1 MPSDPTPS
9 KRRLQTALKIFVL
22 ILAAA
27 ALGAILWK
35 ALPWFLSLKDEGP
48 RQEFQRWLDS
58 FGIWGVFVILGIQI
72 LQIVVAVLPGE
83 PIELLSGILY
93 GTFGGFL
100 LCMVGLGIGT
110 TVVFFTVKRLGRPF
124 VEKLFSAEKVSRLGF
139 LQSEQKLEML
149 FFLLFFI
156 AGTPKD
162 ILTYVAPLTRIHPR
176 SFLLLSLLA
185 RIPSVISSTYAGA
198 SLSEGDWV
206 RTLVVFAVTGALG
219 ICGILFNQKFMD
231 KMNRRRQ
238 EKEKS
243 EKKNG

>member
-1 MPSDPTPS
+1 MPSH
-9 KRRLQTALKIFVL
+9 QTSSNKTRHKGLKIAAL
-22 ILAAA
+22 LLAAA
-27 ALGAILWK
+27 ILGVVLWK
-35 ALPWFLSLKDEGP
+35 MMPWFLSLKDEAS
-48 RQEFQRWLDS
+48 RQAFQRWLDS
-58 FGIWGVFVILGIQI
+58 FGIWGVFIMLGIQI

-83 PIELLSGILY
+83 PIELLFGILY

-110 TVVFFTVKRLGRPF
+110 LIIFYTVKRLGRPF
-124 VEKLFSAEKVSRLGF
+124 VEKLFSAEKVSKLHF

-156 AGTPKD
+156 PGTPKD

-206 RTLVVFAVTGALG
+206 RTLIVFAITGALG
-219 ICGILFNQKFMD
+219 ICGILFNQKFME
-231 KMNRRRQ
+231 KMNRHRQ
-238 EKEKS
+238 DKEAS
-243 EKKNG
+243 EKKNP